1 MESEGACDSR
11 KCLGSTMTE
20 NISPKQRGRPF
31 RKGQSGNLKGRP
43 AGVPNKITQ
52 DIKAAA
58 RQLLE
63 DPEYQ
68 ASLRIRLRRG
78 DAPHMETLLH
88 HYGYGKPKDTIEVST
103 PMRPLVVDVVNQT
116 DLARRD
122 DTD

>member
-1 MESEGACDSR
+1 MAE
-11 KCLGSTMTE
+11 
-20 NISPKQRGRPF
+20 PKRQFDANRPQTRNLRRGGP
-31 RKGQSGNLKGRP
+31 GRP

-88 HYGYGKPKDTIEVST
+88 HYGYGKPKDTLEVST